1 MDPGGTVRTWNLGGK
16 RIHGYAADEIIGHH
30 FSRFYPPKVVERG
43 TPSLEL
49 ELARIDGQYQ
59 AEEWR
64 GGQGGGGVWAGGALK
79 PPSRRERGMGWVC
92 PAPPTPHAP
101 VRSRAK

>member
-64 GGQGGGGVWAGGALK
+64 VRAEEMARLIGCARHATSLRQQCGEWCLLRAS
-79 PPSRRERGMGWVC
+79 PPQH
-92 PAPPTPHAP
+92 TQY
-101 VRSRAK
+101 